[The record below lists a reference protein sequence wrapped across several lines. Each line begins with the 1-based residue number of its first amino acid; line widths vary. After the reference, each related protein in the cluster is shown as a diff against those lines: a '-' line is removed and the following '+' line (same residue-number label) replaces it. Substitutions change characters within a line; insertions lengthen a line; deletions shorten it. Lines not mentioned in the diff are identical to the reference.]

1 MEEGRQRINRL
12 RWLCRRGMKE
22 LDVLLESFLERHHD
36 KLASGGWPEL
46 ETLLANEDNML
57 WDWLQG
63 KDSGQSVNFRTL
75 IDAIRN

>member
-1 MEEGRQRINRL
+1 
-12 RWLCRRGMKE
+12 MKE

-36 KLASGGWPEL
+36 KLARGGWPEL
-46 ETLLANEDNML
+46 EALLANEDNTL

-63 KDSGQSVNFRTL
+63 KDSGQPVNSKTL

>member
-1 MEEGRQRINRL
+1 MDQGSQRINRL

-22 LDVLLESFLERHHD
+22 LDVLLEAFLESQHD
-36 KLASGGWPEL
+36 KLNCGEWPEF
-46 ETLLANEDNML
+46 ETLLSNEDIVL

-63 KDSGQSVNFRTL
+63 KSPNQSDQHRQL